1 NHSGNSDELR
11 RVLAHQHAGA
21 RLHTDD
27 YREDLVAHRG
37 RHHPGWS
44 RAGRAVSRAQRRA
57 ARSHRGF
64 SLRIAAYESHMNGI
78 IEVHEL
84 RKVYRVGKVEVP
96 ALRGVDLTVKQGAFL
111 SIVGPSGS
119 GKSTLFH

>member
-1 NHSGNSDELR
+1 
-11 RVLAHQHAGA
+11 
-21 RLHTDD
+21 
-27 YREDLVAHRG
+27 
-37 RHHPGWS
+37 
-44 RAGRAVSRAQRRA
+44 
-57 ARSHRGF
+57 
-64 SLRIAAYESHMNGI
+64 MNGI

-119 GKSTLFH
+119 GKSTQEPARDASGAADHGFRRPPWAGGRCWSRGAGSVRPCN